1 MIPWVYIKLERPHH
15 WAAAPWLSWC
25 HGTGHW
31 SHVSDDAVSINLWS
45 CDSRAL
51 AVMSGSCMLI
61 TMIHSYA
68 TSTHACSDLIID
80 LNALLEMLQRCVFMA
95 AAVVSVFTCLLV
107 AIRCHRN
114 RICCVVSRWTLSG
127 GYTQMTLPGDQTHLT
142 ECFAVIKHHTVLFK
156 VILYPVSIGELG
168 LKSLQCITIV
178 FSIKSSKVDFACKH
192 WLSLPTAF
200 CLGRHHEFTREFR
213 MVHVRNW

>member
-25 HGTGHW
+25 HGTERW
-31 SHVSDDAVSINLWS
+31 SHVSDDAVSMNLWS

-51 AVMSGSCMLI
+51 EVMSGSCMLI

-80 LNALLEMLQRCVFMA
+80 LSALLEMLQSCVFMA

-114 RICCVVSRWTLSG
+114 GVCCVVSRWALSG
-127 GYTQMTLPGDQTHLT
+127 GYTQITLPGDQTHLT

-168 LKSLQCITIV
+168 LKSLQRITIV
-178 FSIKSSKVDFACKH
+178 FSIKSSKVDFACKR
-192 WLSLPTAF
+192 WLSLPTAFF
-200 CLGRHHEFTREFR
+200 CLGRHHEFTRELR
-213 MVHVRNW
+213 DGSCA